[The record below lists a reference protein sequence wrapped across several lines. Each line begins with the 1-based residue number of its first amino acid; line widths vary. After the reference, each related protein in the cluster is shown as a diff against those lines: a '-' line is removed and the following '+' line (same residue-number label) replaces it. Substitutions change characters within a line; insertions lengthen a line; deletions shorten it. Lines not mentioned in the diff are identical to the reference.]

1 MRFVVKAV
9 CSCFGLQHPEHD
21 LLYLEDAFCSHHI
34 SHDTLLALIDV
45 CLQDLPSG
53 GPSSLPP

>member
-1 MRFVVKAV
+1 MLLL
-9 CSCFGLQHPEHD
+9 LQHPEHD

-34 SHDTLLALIDV
+34 SQDTLLCMIDV

-53 GPSSLPP
+53 LPSLPS